1 MLYNRQDNS
10 LLEMRGELQ
19 NSLPSESDGSA
30 MQVDVNQTVHYMVH
44 PSVDVDVSS
53 SSL

>member
-1 MLYNRQDNS
+1 MLYNQDNS
-10 LLEMRGELQ
+10 LLAMRGELQ
-19 NSLPSESDGSA
+19 DSLPSDGSA